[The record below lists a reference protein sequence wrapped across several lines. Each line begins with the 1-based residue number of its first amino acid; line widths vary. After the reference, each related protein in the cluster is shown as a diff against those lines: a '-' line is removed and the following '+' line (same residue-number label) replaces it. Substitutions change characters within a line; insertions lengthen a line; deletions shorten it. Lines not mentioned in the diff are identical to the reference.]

1 MAEVIAQRMTADVD
15 SEVIVFLIGMR
26 INSYW
31 KIHKWLPVAMA
42 MPRMLRELQADPASG
57 FLSGE
62 AWRGN
67 PTVMVQYWRS
77 FDDLERFAKDASR
90 AHRPAWQAFNRATA
104 GNADVGIWHET
115 YRVRPGDMETIYNN
129 MPPFGLGRATRQV
142 PAQGHRE
149 CARDRMALTAPPVME
164 TMPEN
169 PMFDPDV
176 PPAGGE

>member
-1 MAEVIAQRMTADVD
+1 
-15 SEVIVFLIGMR
+15 
-26 INSYW
+26 
-31 KIHKWLPVAMA
+31 VALA

-62 AWRGN
+62 SWRGN

-90 AHRPAWQAFNRATA
+90 THRPAWAAFNRATA

-115 YRVRPGDMETIYNN
+115 YRVRPGDLETIYNN

-149 CARDRMALTAPPVME
+149 CARDRMSLTAPPVIE
-164 TMPEN
+164 KMPEN

-176 PPAGGE
+176 PPAGG